1 MQSAVKLYLSHSF
14 KVIENQQ
21 KQAAEMIDRLE
32 PRTRESLI
40 RHFGDANAWRG
51 LASDDLQISY
61 DLMKSFE
68 MAFEDETSTSK
79 NGTDNETS

>member
-14 KVIENQQ
+14 KVIEREQ

-51 LASDDLQISY
+51 LTSDDHQISY
-61 DLMKSFE
+61 DLMNAFE
-68 MAFEDETSTSK
+68 MAFEGKTSASV
-79 NGTDNETS
+79 NGIANET